1 MCGLETLVLWN
12 GMHKGLIGY
21 HKTNGIKSVKKH
33 VEVESKVLFN
43 IYVESIHS
51 YVKGLL
57 E

>member
-1 MCGLETLVLWN
+1 
-12 GMHKGLIGY
+12 MHKGLIGY